1 METVKK
7 INDDVNVLRVDDN
20 KLILAKFESIQNES
34 IIQDRIDLIN
44 LLRDSSFPCPGIE
57 TVDDCSFRRVE
68 NGFVFYQEYIDFECV
83 DQGNWYN
90 TQKIEDSILWRSDK
104 LTHLCSF
111 RLPHP
116 IGVCFFFQVAPLVG
130 QSFKHG
136 ALFAKF
142 SPVVSMA
149 QTGVNSGGTNGLDQE
164 NPEFMRMNFSF
175 GG

>member
-1 METVKK
+1 MIDK
-7 INDDVNVLRVDDN
+7 VLLNFLFSHRRRPMMW
-20 KLILAKFESIQNES
+20 KSLIASPPTEITEH
-34 IIQDRIDLIN
+34 DL
-44 LLRDSSFPCPGIE
+44 
-57 TVDDCSFRRVE
+57 RRTTKPVPRCR
-68 NGFVFYQEYIDFECV
+68 NGNRC
-83 DQGNWYN
+83 GRR
-90 TQKIEDSILWRSDK
+90 LWRSDK